1 MKKLLIT
8 LGCSL
13 TYGEGTDA
21 PSEKGW
27 PPRLCKK
34 LGFDKLIN
42 ISGRGWSTSG
52 IIKQMVES
60 LNFKDYSDYE
70 VYVIFFLPDPTRISF
85 YWDLEHIQ
93 HFPLSDISDETSFHL
108 FNTEP
113 EVGALKEQLF
123 YIKILEQICE
133 NQNWNVS
140 LLHSNHDIGK
150 ELIKL
155 YPSDSWINN
164 DYHVLSWDDYVGQH
178 KEHTA
183 PRNHPNEKGYESV
196 SNRILKLIHNRY
208 PQLQYLSEV
217 EVIDSYHIK
226 HDI

>member
-13 TYGEGTDA
+13 TYGEGTDT

-42 ISGRGWSTSG
+42 ISNGGWSTSG

-93 HFPLSDISDETSFHL
+93 HFLLSDISDETSFHL

-178 KEHTA
+178 KEYTA
-183 PRNHPNEKGYESV
+183 PCNHPNEKGYESV

-226 HDI
+226 HDR